1 MADSLQIARSINTI
15 ISTLIFDKVFDLAND
30 QPAQA
35 NFDSDSDGGVIII
48 IVIIDDDE
56 QQSNFFESF

>member
-1 MADSLQIARSINTI
+1 LADSLQISQSINT
-15 ISTLIFDKVFDLAND
+15 ISTLIFDKVIDLAND

-35 NFDSDSDGGVIII
+35 NFDSDGAVI
-48 IVIIDDDE
+48 IIDDDE